1 MYKLVPVLVLT
12 AVAGVSIPVPVV
24 AAQRLMAPLS
34 GPSAADTV
42 VPQAALVLVGGMG
55 GGAATGGMG
64 GDAATGGMGGGAAT
78 GGMGGGAATGGMGGG
93 AATGG
98 MGGGAATGGMGGGAM
113 TGGMGGGAMT
123 GGMDGGAMTGGMGG
137 GAMTGGGIGGI
148 TGGGAP
154 AYGGAAGFGDTPG
167 GGYQWN
173 GSSYARGEGQQQYY
187 HCIAQH
193 GQCSVASSPGSL
205 RRGASCTCLFGGR
218 GKIR

>member
-64 GDAATGGMGGGAAT
+64 GGMRGGGMGGGGMGGMT
-78 GGMGGGAATGGMGGG
+78 GGGMGGMTGGGMGGMTG
-93 AATGG
+93 GG
-98 MGGGAATGGMGGGAM
+98 MGGMTGGGMGGM
-113 TGGMGGGAMT
+113 TGGGMGG
-123 GGMDGGAMTGGMGG
+123 
-137 GAMTGGGIGGI
+137 MTGGG
-148 TGGGAP
+148 TP

>member
-64 GDAATGGMGGGAAT
+64 GGAAT
-78 GGMGGGAATGGMGGG
+78 GGMG
-93 AATGG
+93 
-98 MGGGAATGGMGGGAM
+98 
-113 TGGMGGGAMT
+113 
-123 GGMDGGAMTGGMGG
+123 GGAMTGGMGG

>member
-42 VPQAALVLVGGMG
+42 VPRAALVLVGGMG
-55 GGAATGGMG
+55 GGGMGRMTGGGMG
-64 GDAATGGMGGGAAT
+64 G
-78 GGMGGGAATGGMGGG
+78 
-93 AATGG
+93 
-98 MGGGAATGGMGGGAM
+98 
-113 TGGMGGGAMT
+113 
-123 GGMDGGAMTGGMGG
+123 
-137 GAMTGGGIGGI
+137 MTGGG
-148 TGGGAP
+148 TP